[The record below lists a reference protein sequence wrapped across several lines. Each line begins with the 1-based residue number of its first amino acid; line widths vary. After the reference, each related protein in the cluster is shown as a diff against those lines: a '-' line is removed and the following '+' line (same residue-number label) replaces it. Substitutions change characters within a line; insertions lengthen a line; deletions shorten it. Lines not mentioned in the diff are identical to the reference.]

1 MHLLSIGANLLAE
14 QSIFAQLMIKRKP
27 AIVSQTQRDNDKYYT
42 LHDESTKLNSVD
54 TDEYSITN
62 LPPLFSRLPVN
73 SIYDRILF
81 VSQDS
86 PDFRFVNVDNGEQSR
101 NATVIKS
108 IPASSS
114 LQTLDLNAPLSRT
127 IQNAQSLFLNM
138 SIAPSTADNDD
149 DNNDN
154 EASQPPRSKF
164 ENRITRPQ
172 AINLDANFPNLMAR
186 VNRVLENQASR
197 VTVAMDRPTV
207 ITNVI
212 SNFGITEQSLIESV
226 INGSDQQVTDNTV
239 RIGLAMEVGR
249 NIDQMLIRRVD
260 DNAAAAIA
268 DIIDSEVNGFQ

>member
-1 MHLLSIGANLLAE
+1 MHLLSVGANLLAE

-54 TDEYSITN
+54 TDDYSITN

-101 NATVIKS
+101 NVTITKS
-108 IPASSS
+108 IPSSAS

-138 SIAPSTADNDD
+138 SIDEQQS
-149 DNNDN
+149 
-154 EASQPPRSKF
+154 SQPTPPSPPQSKF
-164 ENRITRPQ
+164 ANRIARPQ
-172 AINLDANFPNLMAR
+172 AINLEANFPNLMGR
-186 VNRVLENQASR
+186 VNRLLENRATT
-197 VTVAMDRPTV
+197 TVAMDRPTV
-207 ITNVI
+207 IANVI

-226 INGSDQQVTDNTV
+226 IDGSDQAVTDTTV
-239 RIGLAMEVGR
+239 RIGLAMEVGQ
-249 NIDQMLIRRVD
+249 NIDQTMIRRVD
-260 DNAAAAIA
+260 DNAAASIAAIIE
-268 DIIDSEVNGFQ
+268 DEVNRFQ

>member
-1 MHLLSIGANLLAE
+1 MLAE

>member
-1 MHLLSIGANLLAE
+1 MHLLSIGSNLLAE
-14 QSIFAQLMIKRKP
+14 QSVFAQLMIKRKP

-54 TDEYSITN
+54 TDDYSITN

-101 NATVIKS
+101 NTTVTKS
-108 IPASSS
+108 IPSSSS
-114 LQTLDLNAPLSRT
+114 LQTLDLNAPLTRT

-138 SIAPSTADNDD
+138 SI
-149 DNNDN
+149 DN
-154 EASQPPRSKF
+154 EKNDATPSSNVAPPQQPESKF
-164 ENRITRPQ
+164 VNRIARPQ
-172 AINLDANFPNLMAR
+172 AINLEANFPNLMAR
-186 VNRVLENQASR
+186 VNRALENQASR
-197 VTVAMDRPTV
+197 VTVAMDRPTI

-212 SNFGITEQSLIESV
+212 SNFGVTDQSLIQSV
-226 INGSDQQVTDNTV
+226 IDGSDQQVNDTTI
-239 RIGLAMEVGR
+239 RIGLAMEVGQ

-260 DNAAAAIA
+260 DNTAATIA
-268 DIIDSEVNGFQ
+268 GIIEDEVDRFQ

>member
-14 QSIFAQLMIKRKP
+14 QSIFAQLVIKRNP
-27 AIVSQTQRDNDKYYT
+27 AVVSQTQRDNDKYYT
-42 LHDESTKLNSVD
+42 LHDESAKLNSVD
-54 TDEYSITN
+54 TNEYSITN

-101 NATVIKS
+101 NATITKS

-138 SIAPSTADNDD
+138 SLTTNNNEEQRQTAPQQQQQ
-149 DNNDN
+149 
-154 EASQPPRSKF
+154 SQRSKF
-164 ENRITRPQ
+164 ADRITRPQ
-172 AINLDANFPNLMAR
+172 AINLNENFPNLMSR

-207 ITNVI
+207 ITNII
-212 SNFGITEQSLIESV
+212 SNFDINEQSLIESV
-226 INGSDQQVTDNTV
+226 IDGSDQQVNDTTV
-239 RIGLAMEVGR
+239 RIGLAMEVGQ

-260 DNAAAAIA
+260 DNVAAAIA
-268 DIIDSEVNGFQ
+268 GIIDDEVGRFQ